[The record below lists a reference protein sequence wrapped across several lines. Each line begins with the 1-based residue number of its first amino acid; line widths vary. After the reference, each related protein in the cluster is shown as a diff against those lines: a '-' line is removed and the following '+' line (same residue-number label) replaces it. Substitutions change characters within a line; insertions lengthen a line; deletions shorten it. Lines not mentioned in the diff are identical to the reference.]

1 MNHQSKKTHSRTH
14 GSSCIFSKGWPNRSS
29 MGGESL
35 GSVKV
40 LCSSIGECKGQEGG
54 VGGLVSRSGMGA
66 GGGVVG
72 FWRRNQEREISI

>member
-1 MNHQSKKTHSRTH
+1 MELH
-14 GSSCIFSKGWPNRSS
+14 GSSLCSREWLSQLS

>member
-1 MNHQSKKTHSRTH
+1 
-14 GSSCIFSKGWPNRSS
+14 

-66 GGGVVG
+66 GGGGSG
-72 FWRRNQEREISI
+72 FLEKKSGKGNINLKK